1 MGPDKALSTTA
12 SSRREGTRRVVA
24 RVRFYAPDFELV
36 FVRTSDDFQYAL
48 TPLTRGVRL
57 EFLREGQ
64 TLDCVISGGLPRVLS
79 ATVVEQP

>member
-1 MGPDKALSTTA
+1 MGPDKARSTTA
-12 SSRREGTRRVVA
+12 RGRRDAARRVVA
-24 RVRFYAPDFELV
+24 RVHVCAPDFELV

-57 EFLREGQ
+57 ESLREGQ

-79 ATVVEQP
+79 ATVVEQA